1 MWEGKS
7 VLTKTDR
14 KCEGCWLVKLG
25 SLLSEPIIILRGM
38 GYTSRN
44 HIKNSSNW
52 VIQNCFHT
60 AKWNP
65 VFQSKIRGTEYI
77 NFLLLWKKLPKFDGL
92 KQFHLLFYSF
102 HGLGVL
108 AQLNWVL
115 CTGSQAAEIHI
126 LPGTA
131 FSSEAQGLLPSS
143 KCGQQNLHSWAA
155 VELMAD
161 CFWKARTDIYTV
173 DAMYKMDNWWEP
185 TIWHRE
191 LYLLLAPWCPVWK
204 RNPKRREYMYM
215 YDCSFWYAVEAN
227 TKL

>member
-60 AKWNP
+60 GKWNP
-65 VFQSKIRGTEYI
+65 VSQSKIRGAEYI

-92 KQFHLLFYSF
+92 KQFNVLFYSF
-102 HGLGVL
+102 HGLGRL
-108 AQLNWVL
+108 LYK
-115 CTGSQAAEIHI
+115 
-126 LPGTA
+126 
-131 FSSEAQGLLPSS
+131 QGKLSMCLGLFLFPS
-143 KCGQQNLHSWAA
+143 
-155 VELMAD
+155 
-161 CFWKARTDIYTV
+161 
-173 DAMYKMDNWWEP
+173 
-185 TIWHRE
+185 
-191 LYLLLAPWCPVWK
+191 LLA
-204 RNPKRREYMYM
+204 
-215 YDCSFWYAVEAN
+215 SFIKYFLVAYSTSSTLLCIMTTEEIIQF
-227 TKL
+227 